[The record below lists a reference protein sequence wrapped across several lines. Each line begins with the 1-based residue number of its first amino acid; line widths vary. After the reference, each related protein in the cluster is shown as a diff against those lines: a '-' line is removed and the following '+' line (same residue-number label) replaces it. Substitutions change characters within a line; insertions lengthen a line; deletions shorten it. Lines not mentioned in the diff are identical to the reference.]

1 MENDLIIAA
10 ERLLLV
16 LAGRNL
22 TLSIAESCTG
32 GLICHAITSVAGAS
46 KVFHS
51 GIVSYSEDSKLNLLG
66 IDKSV
71 IDSFGTISEEAA
83 KAMAEAIM
91 IKTNTDVS
99 LSTTGNLGPEAI
111 ENKDVGLVYF
121 AAGCRNKFVTE
132 RRLFNKGR
140 CSNKYEAAMA
150 GIEFLIKVVSEN
162 K

>member
-16 LAGRNL
+16 LAGRSL

-83 KAMAEAIM
+83 KAMAETIM
-91 IKTNTDVS
+91 IKTDTDVS

-121 AAGCRNKFVTE
+121 AAGYRNRFVTE
-132 RRLFNKGR
+132 KRLFNKDR
-140 CSNKYEAAMA
+140 YSNKYEAAMA